1 VSEEAKEFVLK
12 LLEKDRSKRITIDD
26 AVEHPWTNNTPDEF
40 FSQRKS
46 PRGEISFSFK
56 PRT

>member
-40 FSQRKS
+40 FS
-46 PRGEISFSFK
+46 
-56 PRT
+56 